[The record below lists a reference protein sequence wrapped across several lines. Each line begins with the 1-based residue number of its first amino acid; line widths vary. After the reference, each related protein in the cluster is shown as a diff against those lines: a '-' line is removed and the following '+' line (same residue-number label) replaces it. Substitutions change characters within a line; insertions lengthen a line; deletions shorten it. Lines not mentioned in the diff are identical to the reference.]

1 MRRYGTILSLQ
12 DEEDRDHSFFAVVLT
27 QFGTF
32 VEFRLPF
39 CGDGESPKIGMHRC
53 MCEHESSNSMTFY
66 AAAPLSRVPRT
77 LSSCNISLAGIN
89 RSLTV
94 AQKRLLS
101 QLSSSSSS
109 RSAPPPAAHAYNVQ
123 HAAKHTE
130 SAHREHPEYRVSISR
145 GAPTRNRQPS
155 TSPRPSL
162 LHRPRTARPSTS
174 RRRFEQR
181 EREHARLIVH
191 AHAHAA
197 ARGAATGLLRQRYLG
212 RRA

>member
-1 MRRYGTILSLQ
+1 MRRFGTILSLQ
-12 DEEDRDHSFFAVVLT
+12 LFLHVPNLGHSSS
-27 QFGTF
+27 FGCA
-32 VEFRLPF
+32 F

-89 RSLTV
+89 ISH
-94 AQKRLLS
+94 
-101 QLSSSSSS
+101 S
-109 RSAPPPAAHAYNVQ
+109 RSKASSLAALVVVVVSLRPPARRTRIQCTARSETHRERT
-123 HAAKHTE
+123 K